1 MLVRLCGRLVLIG
14 HALRWHRILTAHALL
29 LLSLHV
35 LLIRH
40 LLLLFGSDVVLRHAA
55 PAVAGHVWL
64 RGGNL
69 RVVDFFGRI
78 DVGLAVDSIFTP
90 LWRFGRIETRLED
103 TASQKHEWVETFDPE
118 LTWIRFLPSA
128 LVTRGWSLGVVKV

>member
-1 MLVRLCGRLVLIG
+1 MLIG

-55 PAVAGHVWL
+55 PAVPSHVWL
-64 RGGNL
+64 WGGNL
-69 RVVDFFGRI
+69 RVGDFFGRI
-78 DVGLAVDSIFTP
+78 DVGLAVDSILTT
-90 LWRFGRIETRLED
+90 LWRFGRVETCLRE
-103 TASQKHEWVETFDPE
+103 TASQKHGWLETFDPE
-118 LTWIRFLPSA
+118 LTWMRFLPSG